1 MVPLPGGWFL
11 MGTRD
16 RAGFPADGEG
26 PVRRVWVD
34 AFWIAATAVTN
45 AQFAAFVEATGHATD
60 AERFGWSLVFAGL
73 LPSEATR
80 TRTLPEAPWWREVL
94 GADWRHP
101 EGPTSDLAGR
111 MEHPVVH
118 VTWHD
123 AVAYCAW
130 AGTRLPTEAEWEYAA
145 RGGLEQRR
153 YPWGDNLL
161 PGGVHRCN
169 VWQGRFPA
177 HNALGDGYYGTC
189 PAEAFP
195 PNAYGLHN
203 AVGNVW
209 EWCADWWSATWHRR
223 AAAARH
229 NPAGPP
235 VGERK
240 VMKGGSYLSHSGD
253 GFHHR
258 VAARSNQLPEWSA
271 GDLGFRCV
279 RSAGAAA
286 GEP

>member
-1 MVPLPGGWFL
+1 
-11 MGTRD
+11 MGTHD
-16 RAGFPADGEG
+16 RAGSPADGEG

-45 AQFAAFVEATGHATD
+45 AQFAAFVEATGRVTD

-73 LPSEATR
+73 LPADATR
-80 TRTLPEAPWWREVL
+80 TRALPEAPWWREVL

-101 EGPTSDLAGR
+101 EGPTSSLADR
-111 MEHPVVH
+111 MSHPVVH

-123 AVAYCAW
+123 AVAYCEW
-130 AGTRLPTEAEWEYAA
+130 AGVRLPTEAEWEYAA
-145 RGGLEQRR
+145 RGGIERRR
-153 YPWGDNLL
+153 YPWGDDLV
-161 PGGVHRCN
+161 PGGAHRCN
-169 VWQGRFPA
+169 VWQGRFPS
-177 HNALGDGYYGTC
+177 HNALEDGYYGTC
-189 PAEAFP
+189 PADAFP
-195 PNAYGLHN
+195 PNGHGLYN

-223 AAAARH
+223 TDTASH

-240 VMKGGSYLSHSGD
+240 VIKGGSYLSHSSD

-258 VAARSNQLPEWSA
+258 VAARGSQLPEWSS
-271 GDLGFRCV
+271 GDLGFRPV
-279 RSAGAAA
+279 RSAGAMA
-286 GEP
+286 GEPPLTAASQ